1 MESIAGISYNQ
12 GRNAPLSKRAYAY
25 VVAAA
30 VLFGLSAPVAKIL
43 VRGISPVALAG
54 LLYLGAFLG
63 LSIFAAAKRLFPA
76 GRKAGGAAPLRGHDF
91 AWLAGAVLTGGI
103 LGPICLLAGLA
114 RISGTT
120 ASLLLNLEGVATA
133 LVAVL
138 IFGENAGRRV
148 WIALLLM
155 TGAGVLLSWDPG
167 QGRFEIAGS
176 LLVAGA
182 MACWGLDN
190 NFTRNI
196 ADKDPLLIARL
207 KGLAAGTFSL
217 VLALVLGHRLPLDAT
232 LAWGLVL
239 GAFSYGLSL
248 VLYIYGLRHLGAFR
262 AGAFFS
268 LAPFIGALV
277 SLAILPEPA
286 RWILLPGAALMALG
300 VALLAGERHEHHHC
314 HEPVV
319 HTHAHSHAD
328 GHHRHEHAGRTAP
341 DGAHSHEH
349 THEAVDH
356 AHGHW
361 PDIHHRHDHGD
372 ADRAVAAGPP
382 SRENES

>member
-1 MESIAGISYNQ
+1 LN
-12 GRNAPLSKRAYAY
+12 KRAYAY
-25 VVAAA
+25 VIASAA
-30 VLFGLSAPVAKIL
+30 LFGLSAPLAKIL
-43 VRGISPVALAG
+43 VRGTSPVVLAG
-54 LLYLGAFLG
+54 LMYIGAFLG
-63 LSIFAAAKRLFPA
+63 LSIAIF
-76 GRKAGGAAPLRGHDF
+76 GRRWLTPKSAYASSPFRRHDTV
-91 AWLAGAVLTGGI
+91 WIVGSILTGGT
-103 LGPICLLAGLA
+103 LGPICLLLGLSK
-114 RISGTT
+114 ISGTA

-133 LVAVL
+133 IIAVY
-138 IFGENAGRRV
+138 FFKENAGRKL
-148 WIALLLM
+148 WLALGLV
-155 TGAGVLLSWDPG
+155 TCAGILLSWDSG
-167 QGRFEIAGS
+167 RGRFEIAGS
-176 LLVAGA
+176 LLVALG
-182 MACWGLDN
+182 MFCWGADN
-190 NFTRNI
+190 NFMRNI
-196 ADKDPLLIARL
+196 ADKDPLSFARI
-207 KGLAAGTFSL
+207 KGLASGVISL
-217 VLALVLGHRLPLDAT
+217 SLALALGLPLPFDSS
-232 LAWGLVL
+232 LLWGLLL
-239 GAFSYGLSL
+239 GAFSIGVSL

-300 VALLAGERHEHHHC
+300 VALLAGERHEHHHR

-319 HTHAHSHAD
+319 HTHAHGHAD

-372 ADRAVAAGPP
+372 ADRAIAAGPP